1 MLKQDQLEKKF
12 FHALQGC
19 FSMIPNREIAL
30 EPLQNQRRVDATVL
44 FKYNDQEKELF
55 IELTTLGTPKRIRN
69 AVNQLCII
77 LNDTP
82 NAYGIVIA
90 PYISGRSAQIC
101 KEANLG
107 YVDLSGNFWI
117 SFDSIFLSQENKP
130 NKYPVE
136 TSLSNVYAPKSERVL
151 RVLLTYPNQVWK
163 TKDLAEEADI
173 SLGMITHIRRRLEEE
188 EWVEKHNVGFN
199 LSNPEA
205 LLKDWA
211 ENYDFQGHE
220 RHDFYTMSTLIEAE
234 SRVSKICEEANIKS
248 ALTGFSAANRLAP
261 MVKGQKSIIFVSRD
275 VVEIGKEVDFKPV
288 DTGANISLIKPYDSG
303 VFWDRGKY
311 QDVQIATPIQVYLD
325 LQQMRGRGEEAAE
338 FLFKE
343 VIQQRWLNQKLNMNQ
358 D

>member
-12 FHALQGC
+12 FQALQDC

-30 EPLQNQRRVDATVL
+30 EPLQNQRQVDAAVL

-77 LNDTP
+77 LNDTH

-90 PYISGRSAQIC
+90 PYISSRSAQIC

-136 TSLSNVYAPKSERVL
+136 TSLSNLYAPKSERVL
-151 RVLLTYPNQVWK
+151 RVLLTKPYKVWK
-163 TKDLAEEADI
+163 TKGLAEEADI

-188 EWVEKHNVGFN
+188 DWVEKKNVGFS

-211 ENYDFQGHE
+211 EHYDFQKHE
-220 RHDFYTMSTLIEAE
+220 RHDFYTMSSLIEAE
-234 SRVSKICEEANIKS
+234 SRLSKVCEENNINS
-248 ALTGFSAANRLAP
+248 ELTGFSAANRLAP
-261 MVKGQKSIIFVSRD
+261 MVKGQKSTLYVSRD
-275 VVEIGKEVDFKPV
+275 IVKIGKAVNLKPV
-288 DTGANISLIKPYDSG
+288 DMGANISLIKPYDQG
-303 VFWDRGKY
+303 VFWNCAQIK
-311 QDVQIATPIQVYLD
+311 DVQIATPIQVYLD
-325 LQQMRGRGEEAAE
+325 LKQMRGRGEEAAE
-338 FLFKE
+338 FLYTE
-343 VIQQRWLNQKLNMNQ
+343 VIQQRWLYQKLNMNR

>member
-1 MLKQDQLEKKF
+1 MLKQEQLKEKYF
-12 FHALQGC
+12 QALRDC
-19 FSMIPNREIAL
+19 LSMIPNREIAL
-30 EPLQNQRRVDATVL
+30 KPLKNQKRADAAVL
-44 FKYNDQEKELF
+44 FKYNDQEKEFF

-69 AVNQLCII
+69 AVNQLYVI

-82 NAYGIVIA
+82 EAYGIVIA
-90 PYISGRSAQIC
+90 PYISNRSAQIC
-101 KEANLG
+101 KEANVG

-117 SFDSIFLSQENKP
+117 SFDSIFLSQENMP

-136 TSLSNVYAPKSERVL
+136 TSLSNLYAPKSERVL
-151 RVLLTYPNQVWK
+151 RVLLTNPYKVWK
-163 TKDLAEEADI
+163 TKALAEEADI

-188 EWVEKHNVGFN
+188 EWVEKQDVGFN

-211 ENYDFQGHE
+211 EHYDFQKHE
-220 RHDFYTMSTLIEAE
+220 RNDFYTMSPLIEAE
-234 SRVSKICEEANIKS
+234 SRVCKICEETNINS

-261 MVKGQKSIIFVSRD
+261 MVKGQKSTIYVSRD
-275 VVEIGKEVDFKPV
+275 ILEIGKEVNFKPV

-303 VFWDRGKY
+303 VFWERVKH

-325 LQQMRGRGEEAAE
+325 LKQIRGRGEEAAE
-338 FLFKE
+338 FLFTE
-343 VIQQRWLNQKLNMNQ
+343 VIQQGWLNQKLNMNQ